1 MDCSETL
8 LKASASVLWRALL
21 RHCSSS
27 APHLLSSAASATY
40 QITIIHNTLSAI
52 ASATGGSRLSSMS
65 EAIGAPASVSEITI
79 PSAGADPSISPHWL
93 RHYFANTAL
102 NNGAKLHHI
111 SHALGHKSLHTTSI
125 YTHGTL
131 SISEANPNYISFFV
145 ILFII
150 TCLFTTRRRHETA
163 AAGAADSPL
172 SRPPRTP
179 QTARRLSR

>member
-1 MDCSETL
+1 
-8 LKASASVLWRALL
+8 
-21 RHCSSS
+21 
-27 APHLLSSAASATY
+27 
-40 QITIIHNTLSAI
+40 
-52 ASATGGSRLSSMS
+52 MS

-131 SISEANPNYISFFV
+131 SISEAPSSFLAKAKEIV
-145 ILFII
+145 E
-150 TCLFTTRRRHETA
+150 ETA
-163 AAGAADSPL
+163 LLPM
-172 SRPPRTP
+172 
-179 QTARRLSR
+179 